1 MNELTDAEVARI
13 ETYIRNAMG
22 FVNNTISLFDEVR
35 EELGDAHNSIPRGNL
50 LSDRLSQM
58 RRRVIEIQDKT
69 KYLRAELRNTDVR
82 DELETESDW

>member
-13 ETYIRNAMG
+13 ETCIRNAMG